1 MGAAEFIDLLF
12 QSLRTNISAR
22 CHGLESLNTGHDV
35 ALSSTATKRTMDLCG
50 RWIVYDIADVVVWCS
65 SADAPERILSFVESF
80 LLNLSASAL
89 EGLNERQIIES
100 STNNGISKGKKGWMN
115 RYASSMATIAM
126 CSRFLAPMLDGLNT
140 DSAIVCNIISLLS
153 QMCLSVLSLSGS
165 LLKDVSE
172 TKLIQHSLKG
182 QGQEMKKT
190 KTISVPLN
198 GKQLIGTV
206 INALCL
212 RKSSSVQIKVLN
224 VPDSVSVSDSNM
236 GENKV
241 DEEIVQSSDHS
252 YFVLKSFLNILKSR
266 WNDLSVQ
273 QCSNIEDALMVISK
287 ITNAEEAVTMRIVCS
302 EDLDSALSFML
313 LNKRS

>member
-1 MGAAEFIDLLF
+1 MGAAEFMDLLF

-22 CHGLESLNTGHDV
+22 CHGLESLHTGHDV
-35 ALSSTATKRTMDLCG
+35 TLSTTATKRTMDLCS

-65 SADAPERILSFVESF
+65 SADAPERILSFVESS

-89 EGLNERQIIES
+89 EGLNERQITES
-100 STNNGISKGKKGWMN
+100 STNNGISKGKKGWMH

-126 CSRFLAPMLDGLNT
+126 CSRLLSPMLDGLNT

-153 QMCLSVLSLSGS
+153 QMCLSVLSLCGS
-165 LLKDVSE
+165 LLKDASE
-172 TKLIQHSLKG
+172 TNLIQRSLKG
-182 QGQEMKKT
+182 QGQEMKK
-190 KTISVPLN
+190 KTILVPLN

-206 INALCL
+206 IKALCL
-212 RKSSSVQIKVLN
+212 RKSSSVQIKIFD
-224 VPDSVSVSDSNM
+224 VPETVSVADSNI
-236 GENKV
+236 GDKTV
-241 DEEIVQSSDHS
+241 DEEILQSSDHS

-273 QCSNIEDALMVISK
+273 QCTNIEDAMMALSK

-302 EDLDSALSFML
+302 EDFDSALSFML